1 MNLQHFVSEAAL
13 YAILTLQIS
22 CACVSDSEFRH
33 EAGKWIILI
42 ATLTVIWNM
51 AICVKIGVHQVKLLK
66 QRKQNISKVSAAN
79 LVKDF
84 RFSLD
89 TKQES
94 QEATTQQ
101 DQQKAAPVKKH
112 ALASQLLKDNREH
125 KEKEKFEQLKNLHK
139 AQNLTYTQI
148 ALKKK
153 ASLTKG

>member
-1 MNLQHFVSEAAL
+1 MLYAIAIVYMAEYGVTGAILIQISCLAQLCFICNFWQWKDSIVNLQHFVSEAAL
-13 YAILTLQIS
+13 YAILALQIS

-66 QRKQNISKVSAAN
+66 QRRQNISKISAAN

-94 QEATTQQ
+94 QQATTQQ
-101 DQQKAAPVKKH
+101 DQ
-112 ALASQLLKDNREH
+112 
-125 KEKEKFEQLKNLHK
+125 
-139 AQNLTYTQI
+139 
-148 ALKKK
+148 
-153 ASLTKG
+153 